1 MKKNKTRKINLKG
14 KFSNWLLLRS
24 MDLFMWGMWLEKR
37 KYPLYWTG
45 QNFKQ
50 YKFSAWLATL
60 GNLLR
65 IKMKMSAVAVCS
77 IYLDANGKVAAA
89 QHDLKMDQEKNALF
103 YEGLCL
109 SGASIYRKLARL
121 YGEKNPLLNRAISK
135 YNTAGIAGEDIK
147 TGDIVETRIDRA
159 GRGRLYKIKMED
171 NNGITNK

>member
-1 MKKNKTRKINLKG
+1 MKKNKAKKINLKG
-14 KFSNWLLLRS
+14 KFINWLLMRS

-50 YKFSAWLATL
+50 YKFSAWMATL

-65 IKMKMSAVAVCS
+65 IKMKMSTVAACS

-89 QHDLKMDQEKNALF
+89 QHDLKMDQKENALF
-103 YEGLCL
+103 YKRLCL
-109 SGASIYRKLARL
+109 AGARIYTKLASL
-121 YGEKNPLLNRAISK
+121 YGEKNPSLNKAISK

-147 TGDIVETRIDRA
+147 TGDIVEARIDKA
-159 GRGRLYKIKMED
+159 GRNRLYKIRMED
-171 NNGITNK
+171 NNE